1 MGEGETFQIHH
12 EFVTECRH
20 GHVSNAHL
28 RKALYYAVEGP
39 SATDA
44 TPREV
49 TTAGTGNRTGLKP
62 HSLWS
67 WC

>member
-1 MGEGETFQIHH
+1 
-12 EFVTECRH
+12 
-20 GHVSNAHL
+20 VSNAHL